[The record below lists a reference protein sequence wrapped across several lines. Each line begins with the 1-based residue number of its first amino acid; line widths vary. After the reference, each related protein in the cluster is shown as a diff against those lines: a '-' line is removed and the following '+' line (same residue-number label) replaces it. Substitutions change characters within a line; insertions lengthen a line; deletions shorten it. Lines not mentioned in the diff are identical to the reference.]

1 MSSLA
6 ILLFTAVIVTL
17 AGMRLPARGLAFG
30 AAAGLILALVF
41 EVGNYGSETVLFNGL
56 YVHDSFATA
65 FTIVLIF
72 GALFALAVGRRYLE
86 RTNAEYFEYYALILF
101 AVIGGHV
108 MAATTNLVVILIGLE
123 ILSLPLYVLAGFRRD
138 ATSLEASLK
147 YFLLGAAS
155 SGVLL
160 YGIVLYYGATGSF
173 TIGAGEGGVFAAAM
187 ILLLAGLGFKA
198 ALFPFHWWTPDVY
211 QGSPTPVTLFMATS
225 VKVAAFAALA
235 RLLIGT
241 GPLGTWAP
249 VLLLMIAFTVLWGNV
264 AALVQTQ
271 AKRVLAYS
279 SVAHAGYLALGTLG
293 PDPVPALL
301 FYLLVYTLSTGLAFA
316 ILSVIDRGHTDLS
329 YSDLG
334 GLFQRDPLLGL
345 AWAAAMLSLA
355 GLPPLAGFWA
365 KYLLFMQAAEAGQYA
380 LLAFALLT
388 SAVAA
393 YYYLRLLAAAFFA
406 RPEGLALPPVS
417 TTARVAVTVA
427 AALVVLFG
435 VWPGLGFDFFLPASQ
450 MAAR

>member
-1 MSSLA
+1 MSGLLVLLVTALVVSLA
-6 ILLFTAVIVTL
+6 GVRV
-17 AGMRLPARGLAFG
+17 PARSLGFG
-30 AAAGLILALVF
+30 AAAGLVLALVA
-41 EVGNYGSETVLFNGL
+41 EVLSYGSPTELFNGL
-56 YVHDSFATA
+56 YVHDAFATA

-72 GALFALAVGRRYLE
+72 GALFALAVGQRYLE
-86 RTNAEYFEYYALILF
+86 RTHAEYFEYYALILF

-155 SGVLL
+155 SAVLL

-173 TIGAGEGGVFAAAM
+173 TLSTGTGGVFSAAM
-187 ILLLAGLGFKA
+187 VLLLAGLGFKA

-225 VKVAAFAALA
+225 VKVAAFAALS

-241 GPLGTWAP
+241 GLEGTWAP

-264 AALVQTQ
+264 AALVQSQ

-293 PDPVPALL
+293 PDPAPAIL
-301 FYLLVYTLSTGLAFA
+301 FYLLVYTLATGLAFA
-316 ILSVIDRGHTDLS
+316 ILSVIDPGHTDLS
-329 YSDLG
+329 YSDLA

-345 AWAAAMLSLA
+345 AWAAALLSLA

-380 LLAFALLT
+380 LVAFALLT
-388 SAVAA
+388 SAIAA

-406 RPEGLALPPVS
+406 RPKGLSLPPVS

-427 AALVVLFG
+427 AVLVVLFG
-435 VWPGLGFDFFLPASQ
+435 VWPGLGFDFFLSASQ
-450 MAAR
+450 MAVR